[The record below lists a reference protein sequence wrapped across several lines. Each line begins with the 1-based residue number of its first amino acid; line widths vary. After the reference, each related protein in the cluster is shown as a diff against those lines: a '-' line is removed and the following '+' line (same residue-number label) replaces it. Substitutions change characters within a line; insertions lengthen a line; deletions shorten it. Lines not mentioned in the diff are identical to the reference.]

1 MLIRQRALPTKA
13 AGMMAS
19 RSPAAR
25 IRRWVAVRD
34 PAAGR
39 QVPSYLLALLVLLV
53 LLTLFIVLSD
63 SDECRG

>member
-1 MLIRQRALPTKA
+1 
-13 AGMMAS
+13 
-19 RSPAAR
+19 
-25 IRRWVAVRD
+25 VRD